1 MFRPASAAARM
12 NAVPRNREIQ
22 EEPIMKTWT
31 FFHKPAVAAF
41 VLCIA
46 GLAAFGQDERY
57 SQIPEGAAVVM
68 NLNLN
73 RLYSSSTFKAVAD
86 SGEVLG
92 IRNDLKSIPWNKA
105 GTLPDPVIVYAPRMG
120 DSYAML
126 IGTDKTPDELLKD
139 TAERFGTQKTV
150 EAAKAGSGQMLT
162 VKEPHRNRK
171 TGKQE
176 LRNAGEILYLTP
188 RTVAFGRKK
197 NPLDLAFF
205 STANVPASEFELIRN
220 APADAV
226 AVGII
231 RSFPVAAADDPT
243 GLSALVNSGDFIV
256 SEYEPGAAMAVLNM
270 DCKGEKEAQLAARR
284 AKSFLQ
290 ITLVSLF
297 ALDKKL
303 FKELNS
309 SYTATATG
317 NRATIEVKLP
327 KATLDK
333 VRNYYIMEQALTS
346 AAGIAVDII
355 GAAIKK

>member
-1 MFRPASAAARM
+1 MKPMNRFLKSAAA
-12 NAVPRNREIQ
+12 
-22 EEPIMKTWT
+22 
-31 FFHKPAVAAF
+31 AF
-41 VLCIA
+41 TLCA
-46 GLAAFGQDERY
+46 GLAAFAQDERY
-57 SQIPEGAAVVM
+57 SQIPDEAALVM
-68 NLNLN
+68 NLNLGK
-73 RLYSSSTFKAVAD
+73 LYSTPTFKAVAE
-86 SGEVLG
+86 SGDVLG
-92 IRNDLKSIPWNKA
+92 IRDDLKAIPWNRA

-120 DSYAML
+120 DTYAIL
-126 IGTDKTPDELLKD
+126 LGTDKTPDELVNDL
-139 TAERFGTQKTV
+139 TARYGKQRAVGPETSGPGQKIT
-150 EAAKAGSGQMLT
+150 L
-162 VKEPHRNRK
+162 KEPYVNRK
-171 TGKQE
+171 TKKQE

-197 NPLDLAFF
+197 HPLDLAFF
-205 STANVPASEFELIRN
+205 SAGTLPASEFALLQN
-220 APADAV
+220 APKDAI
-226 AVGII
+226 AVGVI

-270 DCKGEKEAQLAARR
+270 NCKGEKEAQLAARR

-317 NRATIEVKLP
+317 SQAKLEVKLP

-333 VRNYYIMEQALTS
+333 VRSYYLMEQALLD
-346 AAGIAVDII
+346 AAGTAVNII
-355 GAAIKK
+355 GAAIK